1 LDRFGSAE
9 LLTEKAK
16 NALAC
21 PYCRIAVEEKA
32 DFLVCSGC
40 KREYQLIRGIPHM
53 LDGSEIKERSEE
65 WKAWKRAEIRPP
77 ISYGLLQKIKS
88 PAVHV
93 WPEEKKAVK
102 RLLDELPAEALVLD
116 IGSGATVISDRI
128 TRLDIGPF
136 HGIDVVGDGH
146 VLPFCDSSVDLVLI
160 FRVLEHMRRPEHAVE
175 EIFRILKPG
184 GRVAA
189 VIPFFEPFHIN
200 PIDISR
206 FTRDGVRY
214 IFRDFEE
221 ERCEWCV
228 GPSAAL
234 AWMLKEW
241 IATVFP
247 GSRSKWI
254 YVSVRELAGWFLA
267 PLRIIDR
274 FLRGKPYAHK
284 IAESF
289 YFQGAK
295 PLEKDNG

>member
-1 LDRFGSAE
+1 M
-9 LLTEKAK
+9 LTEKAK

-21 PYCRIAVEEKA
+21 PYCRIAVEEKDESLA
-32 DFLVCSGC
+32 CSGC
-40 KREYQLIRGIPHM
+40 GRKYPLIRGIPHM
-53 LDGSEIKERSEE
+53 LDAQEIKERSEE
-65 WKAWKRAEIRPP
+65 WKAWKKAEIRPP

-93 WPEEKKAVK
+93 WPDEKRVVK
-102 RLLDELPAEALVLD
+102 HLLEELPDNALVLD

-128 TRLDIGPF
+128 TRLDLGPF
-136 HGIDVVGDGH
+136 HGIDIVGDGH
-146 VLPFCDSSVDLVLI
+146 ALPFRDSSVDLVFI
-160 FRVLEHMRRPEHAVE
+160 FRVLEHMRRPEHAVG

-214 IFRDFEE
+214 LFSDFDE
-221 ERCEWCV
+221 ERIEWCV

-241 IATVFP
+241 VATVFP

-254 YVSVRELAGWFLA
+254 YVSVRELAGWFFA

-289 YFQGAK
+289 FYQGRKQAIEGERK
-295 PLEKDNG
+295 